1 MKKILKFLK
10 CKDKE
15 ELVYKFKE
23 SNDLEISELR
33 ETLKFLTSEAL
44 KKKELGQ
51 IKNNDQLLDFLRLKI
66 GFKDNEE
73 FVVIFVNGYN
83 KVIAYETLFKGTI
96 DKSAVYPRNIMEKV
110 FQYKAKGVI
119 FAHNH
124 PSGNL
129 RPSKQDIQITE
140 HMQEALDLISVKLL
154 DHVIIGAD
162 GYFSFYEEG
171 III

>member
-15 ELVYKFKE
+15 ELAYKFKE

-33 ETLKFLTSEAL
+33 ETLNFLTFEAL
-44 KKKELGQ
+44 KKEDLGQ
-51 IKNNDQLLDFLRLKI
+51 IKNNEQLLEFIRLNL

-83 KVIAYETLFKGTI
+83 KVMAHETLFKGTI
-96 DKSAVYPRNIMEKV
+96 DKSAVYPRNIIEKV
-110 FQYKAKGVI
+110 LHYKAKGVI

-129 RPSKQDIQITE
+129 RPSRQDIQLTE
-140 HMQEALDLISVKLL
+140 HMEEALSLIDVKLL
-154 DHVIIGAD
+154 EHIIIGND
-162 GYFSFYEEG
+162 GYFSFREEG
-171 III
+171 IVG

>member
-1 MKKILKFLK
+1 
-10 CKDKE
+10 
-15 ELVYKFKE
+15 
-23 SNDLEISELR
+23 
-33 ETLKFLTSEAL
+33 
-44 KKKELGQ
+44 
-51 IKNNDQLLDFLRLKI
+51 
-66 GFKDNEE
+66 
-73 FVVIFVNGYN
+73 
-83 KVIAYETLFKGTI
+83 
-96 DKSAVYPRNIMEKV
+96 MEKV